1 MGHFY
6 LKKRSLVACNQVI
19 SRNIKRKQNHPDN
32 AYNFCLIIKALI
44 FERQFL
50 FPKEKKLQLKLK

>member
-6 LKKRSLVACNQVI
+6 YEKRSLVVCNQVI
-19 SRNIKRKQNHPDN
+19 NRNIARKQNDAYG
-32 AYNFCLIIKALI
+32 AYNFCLMINALI

-50 FPKEKKLQLKLK
+50 FPKRKKLQVK